1 MSKFVAAWL
10 FLLLLAGCEGQGLQP
25 EQGLN
30 PRLVQAGDDSSPSLA
45 LAGIAWI
52 APAANGHQQVRWLD
66 FSTGLGAPLLGLNR
80 PDAQPISVSV
90 DRFGERFA
98 LVRSMAGRTEL
109 LLYERNLAIMRPI
122 PLVPAGVPAKVA
134 LSGDGRWLAVQISRE
149 GRWQVE
155 IINLPK

>member
-1 MSKFVAAWL
+1 
-10 FLLLLAGCEGQGLQP
+10 
-25 EQGLN
+25 
-30 PRLVQAGDDSSPSLA
+30 
-45 LAGIAWI
+45 
-52 APAANGHQQVRWLD
+52 
-66 FSTGLGAPLLGLNR
+66 
-80 PDAQPISVSV
+80 
-90 DRFGERFA
+90 